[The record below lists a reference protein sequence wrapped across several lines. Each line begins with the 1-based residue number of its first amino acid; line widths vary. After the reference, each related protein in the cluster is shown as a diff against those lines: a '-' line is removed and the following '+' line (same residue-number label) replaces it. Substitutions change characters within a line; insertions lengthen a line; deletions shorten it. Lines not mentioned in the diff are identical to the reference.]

1 MNACVV
7 AYPEM
12 LMHMLRVHDDVIR
25 LLPREEKESVT
36 AKNLKWAESPTCTKK
51 EQVCSSTICNFTTA
65 LPDVIIFV

>member
-12 LMHMLRVHDDVIR
+12 LMHMSRVHDDVIR

-36 AKNLKWAESPTCTKK
+36 CKNLKWADRIAH
-51 EQVCSSTICNFTTA
+51 VY
-65 LPDVIIFV
+65 